1 MMMHGAGY
9 RSAIPLFI
17 WLLAWFVFPPFS
29 TFPTPIYFEDAADA
43 AGLSLAGGEKW
54 DAFVAWD
61 ESRRS
66 TVEGVSSG
74 REEGNRRPTKQISFG
89 DES

>member
-1 MMMHGAGY
+1 M
-9 RSAIPLFI
+9 
-17 WLLAWFVFPPFS
+17 
-29 TFPTPIYFEDAADA
+29 
-43 AGLSLAGGEKW
+43 SLAGGEKW

-89 DES
+89 DESQLVCRNDHVLPVVLRRGDDHLDEALHLHDDA

>member
-29 TFPTPIYFEDAADA
+29 TFATLIYFEDAADA
-43 AGLSLAGGEKW
+43 A
-54 DAFVAWD
+54 
-61 ESRRS
+61 
-66 TVEGVSSG
+66 
-74 REEGNRRPTKQISFG
+74 
-89 DES
+89 